1 MPPIPN
7 GLIAVMVVGLLVG
20 IGCLILNELRTPP
33 GSRRK

>member
-1 MPPIPN
+1 MPPISN

-20 IGCLILNELRTPP
+20 VGRLILNELRTPP